1 MRPQPEPGP
10 PHGTAGRG
18 PERGCRL
25 AHVAGWHC
33 RKISLQQRRRQ
44 APESRARITLGTAA
58 GPARAA
64 WPGPGLRGQ
73 PPPPRR
79 LCRHHGAA
87 CLVAAALSDRL
98 AADAAAA
105 SAAKSVGMRRKVG
118 DAVALPGPRQ
128 SRRSSA
134 APAPRGRG
142 SRPSLI
148 MIRDG
153 SPLRVVSLIKVAP
166 RFRVTSRRYL
176 SRLFHSE
183 SHLLLRVA

>member
-87 CLVAAALSDRL
+87 CLAAATLPDRL
-98 AADAAAA
+98 AADAVLCLAGPGRGAGA
-105 SAAKSVGMRRKVG
+105 GDGPSKQISVFRESSL
-118 DAVALPGPRQ
+118 ANTS
-128 SRRSSA
+128 SRRLAIST
-134 APAPRGRG
+134 
-142 SRPSLI
+142 RP
-148 MIRDG
+148 
-153 SPLRVVSLIKVAP
+153 VVK
-166 RFRVTSRRYL
+166 
-176 SRLFHSE
+176 
-183 SHLLLRVA
+183 